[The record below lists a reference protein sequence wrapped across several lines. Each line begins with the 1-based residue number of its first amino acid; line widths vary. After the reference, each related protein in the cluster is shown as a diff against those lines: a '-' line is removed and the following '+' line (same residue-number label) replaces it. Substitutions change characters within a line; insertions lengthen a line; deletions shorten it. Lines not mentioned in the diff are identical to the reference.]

1 MWVYRCV
8 SFRFPSLNKR
18 YTLSKPLQRISTEAP
33 TYTKKQ
39 TEALVVCILQGLLYL
54 PPFHVAVSTMCPL
67 RFHHWVSCYGF
78 VDEIRQVYWE
88 GCPPAGGS
96 GMQGAE
102 WQFWLCVEAQFGP
115 GRQKSQPQIWN
126 LIPAGRFIGTGASL
140 NSPLHRWNEMNEWHE
155 ME

>member
-1 MWVYRCV
+1 MNNLIYRCESRCV
-8 SFRFPSLNKR
+8 SFRFLSLNKTH
-18 YTLSKPLQRISTEAP
+18 TLSKPLQRISTEAP

-54 PPFHVAVSTMCPL
+54 PPFHVAVSTMFPL
-67 RFHHWVSCYGF
+67 RFHHWVSCYGFSESIQTF

-126 LIPAGRFIGTGASL
+126 LIPAARKAISL
-140 NSPLHRWNEMNEWHE
+140 AQVLH
-155 ME
+155 